1 MFNITDKT
9 EDIALHNVDQFQEFF
24 KKIESNKKENIEMLE
39 NEGWKI
45 EFGYSGDVFDLG
57 EKKVICFATKEV
69 GEGKRV
75 QFRREAN
82 VAPGDLYVAELG
94 EYLALG
100 RIITAIKEDK

>member
-45 EFGYSGDVFDLG
+45 EFGYHTDPFDI
-57 EKKVICFATKEV
+57 EDEVVICFATKEV
-69 GEGKRV
+69 GEEKRV
-75 QFRREAN
+75 QFRRKAK

-94 EYLALG
+94 QYLALG
-100 RIITAIKEDK
+100 RIITAIKEE